1 MPPVLGNIIAVLLI
15 GLLIF
20 VCIRNIKNRYLHTG
34 GKNHVFSPNC
44 SLYRSD
50 LGFSKTK
57 FINFSTFSK

>member
-1 MPPVLGNIIAVLLI
+1 MRERKHTMNESRINKMLELLDDH
-15 GLLIF
+15 LE
-20 VCIRNIKNRYLHTG
+20 KNRYLHTG